1 MLNAYIV
8 KILMEMVMEYAQI
21 AVLLPAVL
29 MMVMIAAIQ
38 IPEHTLEKALII
50 VQKII
55 AVVGI
60 GTVMELLAK
69 VIAPSGQ
76 TNTVITH
83 VITVIP
89 PAPINPAVTT
99 GANTTQALL

>member
-1 MLNAYIV
+1 MATIV
-8 KILMEMVMEYAQI
+8 V
-21 AVLLPAVL
+21 
-29 MMVMIAAIQ
+29 IQ
-38 IPEHTLEKALII
+38 IVEVIQGQVII
-50 VQKII
+50 VVQII